1 MKKYENNNFQG
12 FSSNSNKKYN
22 YIAMPDFNTKP
33 KSNFNTQ
40 INTLNKSQNI
50 TNKEANPLTLSINDK
65 IKEMKAQ
72 LMNDNFRE
80 NNDNNDFKRRI
91 EKISKCNYGAKNSNK
106 NEIKNSEIN
115 SLKNK
120 IKRYEDQRENEKKS
134 HKDAFNELDD
144 IFNNFQ
150 NNRYN
155 NSTKENK

>member
-1 MKKYENNNFQG
+1 MKKYENNNFQE

-22 YIAMPDFNTKP
+22 YIAMPDFNSKP
-33 KSNFNTQ
+33 KANSQ

-50 TNKEANPLTLSINDK
+50 SNKETNPLNLSINDK

-72 LMNDNFRE
+72 LMNDNHRE
-80 NNDNNDFKRRI
+80 NDNNEFKRRI
-91 EKISKCNYGAKNSNK
+91 EKISKCNYEKKDNNK

>member
-1 MKKYENNNFQG
+1 MKKYENNNFQE

-22 YIAMPDFNTKP
+22 YIAMPDFNSKP
-33 KSNFNTQ
+33 KANSQ

-50 TNKEANPLTLSINDK
+50 SNKETNPLNLSINDK

-72 LMNDNFRE
+72 LMNDNHRE
-80 NNDNNDFKRRI
+80 NDNNEFKRRI
-91 EKISKCNYGAKNSNK
+91 EKISKCNYEKKDNNK

-134 HKDAFNELDD
+134 HKDAFNELDN